1 MPTIYFENMLPR
13 LDPPKP
19 TPAKYA
25 RAEWWKN
32 MNKFV
37 SDEPDLKCPVPHHP
51 INLRS
56 GGKIGTMRKCP
67 AVEDAMHAGYTLY
80 FPADTYFDATG
91 ERVIMEHMN
100 FLGKEADVEH
110 LKYGLAQ
117 NIEAAKGYQSAFD
130 FHEQL
135 LKLNTYWGI
144 RTPKGYSSLITHPLG
159 RTDLPFYMVDAIV
172 DTDEYTAMSPYSF
185 FIKKGFKGTIK
196 RGTPMMQVIPFKR
209 EDEWTIEITDVDKER
224 FLRKATLMDTVF
236 DNAYKKFFWT
246 RKKFN

>member
-1 MPTIYFENMLPR
+1 MPKIYFENMLPR

-32 MNKFV
+32 MDKFI

-51 INLRS
+51 VNLRS
-56 GGKIGTMRKCP
+56 GGKLGTMRKCP

-80 FPADTYFDATG
+80 FPADTFIDSTG
-91 ERVIMEHMN
+91 ERVIVEHMN
-100 FLGKEADVEH
+100 FLGKEADVDH

-117 NIEAAKGYQSAFD
+117 NIDATRGYQSAFD
-130 FHEQL
+130 FHEQAV
-135 LKLNTYWGI
+135 KLNTYWGI
-144 RTPKGYSSLITHPLG
+144 RTEKGYSSLITHPLG
-159 RTDLPFYMVDAIV
+159 RTDLPFFMVDAIV

-185 FIKKGFKGTIK
+185 FMKRGFKGTIK
-196 RGTPMMQVIPFKR
+196 RGTPFMQVFPFKR
-209 EDEWTIEITDVDKER
+209 EDEWTMEIVDVDKER
-224 FLRKATLMDTVF
+224 FLRKATLMDAVF
-236 DNAYKKFFWT
+236 DNAYKKFFWK